1 MLAPASVLII
11 YTGGTIGMIKDP
23 VSNAF
28 KPFDFNHLKTEIPE
42 LSKFNIKLSSISFEE
57 PIDSS
62 NMNIGVWQK
71 LALIIEENYS
81 KYDGF
86 VILHGSDTMAY
97 TASALS
103 FMLQNLSKPIILTG
117 SQLPIG
123 TIRTDGKENLI
134 TAIEIAGARQKNRA
148 VVPEVAIYFEYTL
161 LRGNRTTKF
170 NAEHFDA
177 FKSVNYPALAQAG
190 IHIDY
195 NWSVTR
201 RISEQEFTCYTAL
214 DNNVAI
220 LKLYPGITPQVVKSI
235 LQTPGL
241 KGLILETFGSGNA
254 PTESWLIEP
263 LEQAINKGMLVVN
276 ITQCAGGSVDQGR
289 YETSTAFNKIGV
301 LSGYDMTTEAAV
313 TKLMHTLGRG
323 LSQKAAIKYYCSNL
337 TGEISIK

>member
-28 KPFDFNHLKTEIPE
+28 KPFDFTHLKTEIPE
-42 LSKFNIKLSSISFEE
+42 LSKFNIKLSSISFEN

-62 NMNIGVWQK
+62 NMNVEVWKK
-71 LALIIEENYS
+71 LALLIQDNYN

-134 TAIEIAGARQKNRA
+134 TAIEIAGARKKNVA

-170 NAEHFDA
+170 NSEHFDA
-177 FKSVNYPALAQAG
+177 FKSSNYPALAKAG

-201 RISEQEFTCYTAL
+201 KASEKEFACYTAL

-220 LKLYPGITPQVVKSI
+220 LKLYPGITPQVVSAI
-235 LQTPGL
+235 VNIPGL

-254 PTESWLIEP
+254 PTEPWLVEP
-263 LEQAINKGMLVVN
+263 LEQAISKGLIVVN

-289 YETSTAFNKIGV
+289 YETSTAFNEIGV
-301 LSGYDMTTEAAV
+301 LSGYDMTTEAAI
-313 TKLMHTLGRG
+313 TKLMHVLGRG
-323 LSQKAAIKYYCSNL
+323 LTQKKAIKYYSTNL

>member
-62 NMNIGVWQK
+62 NMNVEVWQT
-71 LALIIEENYS
+71 LASIIEENYTQ
-81 KYDGF
+81 YDGF
-86 VILHGSDTMAY
+86 VVLHGSDTMAY

-134 TAIEIAGARQKNRA
+134 TPIQIAGARQKNRS
-148 VVPEVAIYFEYTL
+148 VLLEVAIYFEYTL

-190 IHIDY
+190 IHIEY

-201 RISEQEFTCYTAL
+201 AASEEEFKCYTGV

-220 LKLYPGITPQVVKSI
+220 LKLYPGITPQVVKAI
-235 LQTPGL
+235 LNTPGL

-263 LEQAINKGMLVVN
+263 LEEAINKGLMVVN

-313 TKLMHTLGRG
+313 TKLMHTLGMG
-323 LSQKAAIKYYCSNL
+323 LTPKAAIKYYCSNL

>member
-11 YTGGTIGMIKDP
+11 YTGGTIGMIKDLKT
-23 VSNAF
+23 NAF
-28 KPFDFNHLKTEIPE
+28 KPFDFSHLKTEIPE
-42 LSKFNIKLSSISFEE
+42 LSKFNIKLQSISFEE

-62 NMNIGVWQK
+62 NMTLEVWQRLAK
-71 LALIIEENYS
+71 LIQENYDH
-81 KYDGF
+81 YDGF

-177 FKSVNYPALAQAG
+177 FKSANYPALAQAG
-190 IHIDY
+190 IHIEY
-195 NWSVTR
+195 NWPVTR
-201 RISEQEFTCYTAL
+201 VPSKKPFTCYLEL
-214 DNNVAI
+214 DHHVAI
-220 LKLYPGITPQVVKSI
+220 LKLYPGITKEVVDAI
-235 LQTPGL
+235 LQIKGL

-254 PTESWLIEP
+254 PMVPWLLDP
-263 LEQAINKGMLVVN
+263 LKAAIKKGLMVVN

-289 YETSTAFNKIGV
+289 YETSTAFNDIGV
-301 LSGYDMTTEAAV
+301 LSGFDMTTEAAI
-313 TKLMHTLGRG
+313 TKLMHTLA
-323 LSQKAAIKYYCSNL
+323 LKLPKKEANKYYSKNL